1 MPKRTI
7 KIKDD
12 SKENTVVPDEL
23 SRSVTTDTVNTSSKG
38 TEQEYSEKRKDSNLK
53 KQEKTTSKE
62 CTDSSKTDL
71 DNPETLVQQDGNT
84 TKPGTITEEQIKKE
98 VAEEIER
105 SLSEIRTNVDKV
117 STKHINDMCE
127 GTIPVPEHLKF
138 LFDYMTHYDPELT
151 LEHPCEYTL
160 YYEPEKTPAKTKK
173 INNNSN
179 NKMASDKD
187 KINSLNK
194 AVENYSQ
201 KQKNDST
208 EVKTK
213 KASDIQKEEEESK
226 PRTHLSTHSVQPDND
241 LMKSFNG
248 IKWDGIKWETEEN
261 QNIFPG
267 TNTYEYVE
275 HPQHYNNYDVE
286 VIEMMRRIWGDKDVA
301 TWAKLN
307 AFKYRMRMGTKP
319 NETIEK
325 DIKKEKFYLDT
336 YNKLSR

>member
-12 SKENTVVPDEL
+12 SKENTVVPEEL

-71 DNPETLVQQDGNT
+71 DNPETLVQQDENT
-84 TKPGTITEEQIKKE
+84 TQPGTITEEQIKKE

-117 STKHINDMCE
+117 STKHINDLCE
-127 GTIPVPEHLKF
+127 GTITDSEHLKF
-138 LFDYMTHYDPELT
+138 LLDYMTHYYPELT

-160 YYEPEKTPAKTKK
+160 YYEPEKTLVKTKK
-173 INNNSN
+173 INDNSN
-179 NKMASDKD
+179 SNMTSDKD

-201 KQKNDST
+201 NQKNDST
-208 EVKTK
+208 EVKAG
-213 KASDIQKEEEESK
+213 KASDIREEEEATK
-226 PRTHLSTHSVQPDND
+226 PRTQLSTYSVQPDND
-241 LMKSFNG
+241 PMKSFN
-248 IKWDGIKWETEEN
+248 GIKWETEEN

-319 NETIEK
+319 NEPTEQ
-325 DIKKEKFYLDT
+325 DLKKEKFYLDT

>member
-12 SKENTVVPDEL
+12 SKENTVVPEEL

-38 TEQEYSEKRKDSNLK
+38 TAQEYSDKRKDS
-53 KQEKTTSKE
+53 QEKATSKE
-62 CTDSSKTDL
+62 CTDSCKTDL
-71 DNPETLVQQDGNT
+71 DKPDTLVQQDENT
-84 TKPGTITEEQIKKE
+84 TQPGTMKEEQIKKE
-98 VAEEIER
+98 VSEEIER
-105 SLSEIRTNVDKV
+105 YLSEMRTQLLNGDKV
-117 STKHINDMCE
+117 STKHINGILE

-138 LFDYMTHYDPELT
+138 LFNYNPELT
-151 LEHPCEYTL
+151 LEHPCEYTP
-160 YYEPEKTPAKTKK
+160 YYEPEKTLAKTNK

-201 KQKNDST
+201 KQKNDSK
-208 EVKTK
+208 EVK
-213 KASDIQKEEEESK
+213 DEKEFYILEELEATK

-248 IKWDGIKWETEEN
+248 IKWETEEN
-261 QNIFPG
+261 QTIPPG
-267 TNTYEYVE
+267 TYTYEYVD

-301 TWAKLN
+301 IWAKLN